1 MRKLR
6 IAVALGTRPEVIKLA
21 PVVKALRA
29 RPETFETYVISTG
42 QHRQMLDQA
51 LAPFEL
57 AVDSDLRLMRENQT
71 LPELTASALTAMY
84 NLLAELKPDMLL
96 VQGDTTTVLSSS
108 LAAFYLKIPVGH
120 VEAGLRSHDI
130 HNPFPEEVNR
140 KLTSVMTELHFA
152 PTPGSKAEL
161 LREDYPAGKIVV
173 TGNTVVDALL
183 DLTAKPFDPAG
194 TPLESISLEGK
205 RLILVTSHRRESFD
219 GGLEQICLA
228 LKDIAKAFP
237 DVVIVYPLHLNPN
250 VRQVARGVLCECN
263 GVCLLE
269 PLDYQVIVQL
279 MRQAYLIL
287 TDSGGIQEEAP
298 TFDTPVLVL
307 RKVTERPEASQ
318 RGQAILVGADRAN
331 IVAHATRLL
340 SDPAARAAMTGLG
353 NPYGD
358 GEASER
364 IVEAISRW
372 AAGDSPLLPPGRE
385 FNPTPV
391 GGASQ

>member
-21 PVVKALRA
+21 PVVKALRSRA
-29 RPETFETYVISTG
+29 DAFETFVISTG

-51 LAPFEL
+51 LEPFEL
-57 AVDSDLRLMRENQT
+57 SVQVDLRLMRDNQT
-71 LPELTASALTAMY
+71 LPGLTASALTAMSGV
-84 NLLAELKPDMLL
+84 LAELKPDMLL
-96 VQGDTTTVLSSS
+96 VQGDTTTVLSAS
-108 LAAFYLKIPVGH
+108 LAAFYQKIPVGH

-140 KLTSVMTELHFA
+140 KLTSVMTKLHFA
-152 PTPGSKAEL
+152 PTPGSRSEL
-161 LREDYPAGKIVV
+161 LREGYAPENIVV

-183 DLTAKPFDPAG
+183 DLTSKPFDPAG
-194 TPLESISLEGK
+194 TPLESIPLEGK

-228 LKDIAKAFP
+228 LQDIAEAFP
-237 DVVIVYPLHLNPN
+237 DVAIVYPLHLNPN
-250 VRQVARGVLCECN
+250 VRQVARGVLCECG
-263 GVCLLE
+263 GVHLIE
-269 PLDYQVIVQL
+269 PVDYQVIVQL
-279 MRQAYLIL
+279 MRRATIIL

-331 IVAHATRLL
+331 IVSHATRLL
-340 SDPAARAAMTGLG
+340 SDPAALAAMRGLG

-358 GEASER
+358 GLASGR
-364 IVEAISRW
+364 IVEAIQRW
-372 AAGDSPLLPPGRE
+372 ADGASPLLPPGRE
-385 FNPTPV
+385 FNP
-391 GGASQ
+391 